1 MVGCRLFLVL
11 SVCLGCVR
19 FGSLSSG
26 FPPLVSPLC
35 LLVQS
40 VLCWSLPTTY
50 LVVSATVRLSYQ
62 QGRPTKLS
70 PGFFPGLA
78 VYAVLYSS
86 RTHQLYPQQKTPH
99 QLSQNDLVFCQF
111 FVLDRIMQVA
121 RQRVELFW
129 TRCTGNDAAGFVT
142 LSWWRAC
149 FETSCPAPAKHNY
162 FDPIHDCCH
171 HHLMQKLAF
180 LGNIQ
185 SCRECKLKLLA
196 YPCPVWHSYR
206 SYE

>member
-1 MVGCRLFLVL
+1 MTQSGPTPTSLLTRDALHNNKAGQPSCLV
-11 SVCLGCVR
+11 
-19 FGSLSSG
+19 
-26 FPPLVSPLC
+26 
-35 LLVQS
+35 
-40 VLCWSLPTTY
+40 
-50 LVVSATVRLSYQ
+50 A
-62 QGRPTKLS
+62 
-70 PGFFPGLA
+70 FFPGLA
-78 VYAVLYSS
+78 VYAGLYSS
-86 RTHQLYPQQKTPH
+86 RTHQLVSATKDATSTEPERLGF
-99 QLSQNDLVFCQF
+99 LSF

-129 TRCTGNDAAGFVT
+129 SRCTGNDAAGFVT
-142 LSWWRAC
+142 LSWWRAR